1 MKHATDRIIAA
12 SRPIG
17 VAQGLGAKD
26 LDQATVFSRI
36 AILTGETD
44 ALETLNGRWCFINA
58 LRLMSRVVGNLQVVL
73 PDNLPEFRSEVGKLT
88 TQLWS
93 QGRVDLVE
101 MDEARWDEA
110 AAILNVGHQVR
121 AGYPWTSI
129 ISNGWVA
136 RCTSGAKTISADCDQ
151 ANPIAAMLAASLG
164 VTEVFKRV
172 YGVPIEKAA
181 PLGCCEFSLFEYSQA
196 PRGLGPMLPAQIQI
210 PNTLLLGA
218 GAIGNAIALL
228 ISQLP
233 LTGNLTVVDKQVFGD
248 ENFGT
253 CVLLDNESSI
263 GRSKA
268 VEISAWL
275 GQTNSHIDA
284 KGIESDIES
293 LFSGEN
299 LQEKLIDVVI
309 NGLDDVDA
317 RHAVQ
322 KLWPNILVDGAI
334 NSIGSSVVTHS
345 MAHREFSCLRCT
357 FELPNKDHLKEQ
369 SEATG
374 LSRASLEG
382 DQNRLITDSD
392 IDAADEASQPWLRE
406 QQRLGRTIC
415 STMQIAQI
423 EGLGLRLEKGFLP
436 SVPFIASAAAAL
448 VMGQMLRN
456 LLWPNEEFV
465 HQFQFPNMFE
475 GVENG
480 HRFTRFASKNCECM
494 RHAVLIDRLLT
505 KRASQLGAPTPHGQ

>member
-1 MKHATDRIIAA
+1 MKHATDRKMAA

-36 AILTGETD
+36 AILTGEKD
-44 ALETLNGRWCFINA
+44 ALGTRNGRWCFISA
-58 LRLMSRVVGNLQVVL
+58 LRLLSRVVGNLQVVL
-73 PDNLPEFRSEVGKLT
+73 PANLAEFRSEVGELVP
-88 TQLWS
+88 QLWS

-101 MDEARWDEA
+101 MDEACWGEA
-110 AAILNVGHQVR
+110 TAILNVGHQVR

-129 ISNGWVA
+129 LSNGWVA
-136 RCTSGAKTISADCDQ
+136 RCTSGTTPISADCDQ

-172 YGVPIEKAA
+172 YGVPVERAA
-181 PLGCCEFSLFEYSQA
+181 LLDCCEFSLFEFSQT
-196 PRGLGPMLPAQIQI
+196 PRGLGPILPAQVQI

-228 ISQLP
+228 ISQLQ
-233 LTGNLTVVDKQVFGD
+233 LTGNLTVIDKQVFGD

-253 CVLLDNESSI
+253 CVLLDKESAI

-268 VEISAWL
+268 VEIAAWL
-275 GQTNSHIDA
+275 ERTNSHIDA

-293 LFSGEN
+293 VLSGDI

-309 NGLDDVDA
+309 NGLDDVAA

-382 DQNRLITDSD
+382 DQNRPISDAD

-415 STMQIAQI
+415 STMQVAQI
-423 EGLGLRLEKGFLP
+423 EGLGLRLKKGFLP

-448 VMGQMLRN
+448 VMAQMLRN
-456 LLWPNEEFV
+456 LLWPDEEFV
-465 HQFQFPNMFE
+465 HQFQFPNMFD
-475 GVENG
+475 GVESG
-480 HRFTRFASKNCECM
+480 HRFARFASKNCECM
-494 RHAVLIDRLLT
+494 RHSIFIDKVLA
-505 KRASQLGAPTPHGQ
+505 KRASHLSVQLLHSQ